1 MIAQEGVKSLTFE
14 ELQQAC
20 IARGMPATGL
30 SKVALRF
37 VPHHPARPRNS
48 SLRAAN
54 SQWHTRTH
62 DITGSNWRNGWTLRS
77 MSSCPP

>member
-37 VPHHPARPRNS
+37 VPHRSARPFFDS
-48 SLRAAN
+48 SLRRAAN
-54 SQWHTRTH
+54 SQ
-62 DITGSNWRNGWTLRS
+62 
-77 MSSCPP
+77 

>member
-37 VPHHPARPRNS
+37 VPHHSGWPFFNS
-48 SLRAAN
+48 SLHAAN
-54 SQWHTRTH
+54 SQ
-62 DITGSNWRNGWTLRS
+62 
-77 MSSCPP
+77 